1 MNRKGTEALVGFFV
15 LLGIAALVFLSLKA
29 ANLSSFS
36 GGETYTLTAKFD
48 NIGGLKVRSPVRS
61 AGVTV
66 GRVTSIALDPKTFQ
80 GVVTLD
86 MQKSVQ
92 FPNDS
97 SARILTSGLLGDQY
111 VGLEAGPGE
120 KNFAA
125 GDTIKQTQSA
135 IVLESL
141 ISQFPVQQGS
151 GCRHDDAR
159 TCIRTPSHRRQEVTR
174 SLDTRSFLA
183 RALLALMVGA
193 LLALGGC
200 ASTQNFAK
208 EARGGPG
215 ARLDPWENWNR
226 KVFAFNEGLDEKVLK
241 PVATGY
247 AKVVPQFVRRSVDNF
262 FANAAD
268 AWSAVN
274 NVLQGKPEPA
284 FTDVV
289 RFTTNTVFGFFG
301 ILDIATEFGLEHH
314 YEDFGQTLGRWG
326 FGAGAYIVWPLI
338 GPSTVRE
345 SIALPLD
352 RTASPALYI
361 SSGSYQFGVVGL
373 QIVNTRAKLLGASQV
388 IDDIALDKYTFV
400 RDAYLQ
406 RRRSLVFDGDAPPES
421 PDAAASGAAGSDSIY
436 APAPPATAGSAP
448 PKP

>member
-1 MNRKGTEALVGFFV
+1 
-15 LLGIAALVFLSLKA
+15 
-29 ANLSSFS
+29 
-36 GGETYTLTAKFD
+36 
-48 NIGGLKVRSPVRS
+48 
-61 AGVTV
+61 
-66 GRVTSIALDPKTFQ
+66 
-80 GVVTLD
+80 
-86 MQKSVQ
+86 
-92 FPNDS
+92 
-97 SARILTSGLLGDQY
+97 
-111 VGLEAGPGE
+111 
-120 KNFAA
+120 
-125 GDTIKQTQSA
+125 
-135 IVLESL
+135 
-141 ISQFPVQQGS
+141 
-151 GCRHDDAR
+151 
-159 TCIRTPSHRRQEVTR
+159 VTR

-183 RALLALMVGA
+183 RALLALMVGG

-373 QIVNTRAKLLGASQV
+373 QIINTRAKLLGASQV
-388 IDDIALDKYTFV
+388 IDDIALDKYTFI

-406 RRRSLVFDGDAPPES
+406 RRRSLVFDGDAPEV
-421 PDAAASGAAGSDSIY
+421 PDASSPAGTPASGAAASDPIY

-448 PKP
+448 SKP

>member
-1 MNRKGTEALVGFFV
+1 M
-15 LLGIAALVFLSLKA
+15 I
-29 ANLSSFS
+29 
-36 GGETYTLTAKFD
+36 
-48 NIGGLKVRSPVRS
+48 RS
-61 AGVTV
+61 
-66 GRVTSIALDPKTFQ
+66 I
-80 GVVTLD
+80 
-86 MQKSVQ
+86 
-92 FPNDS
+92 
-97 SARILTSGLLGDQY
+97 
-111 VGLEAGPGE
+111 E
-120 KNFAA
+120 
-125 GDTIKQTQSA
+125 
-135 IVLESL
+135 
-141 ISQFPVQQGS
+141 
-151 GCRHDDAR
+151 
-159 TCIRTPSHRRQEVTR
+159 TR
-174 SLDTRSFLA
+174 SVFT

-200 ASTQNFAK
+200 ASTK
-208 EARGGPG
+208 TLMTDARGGPG

-226 KVFAFNEGLDEKVLK
+226 KVFAFNEGLDERVLK

-247 AKVVPQFVRRSVDNF
+247 AKVVPQFVRRGVDNF

-345 SIALPLD
+345 TIAMPLD

-361 SSGSYQFGVVGL
+361 SDGSYQFGVVGL
-373 QIVNTRAKLLGASQV
+373 QIINTRAKLLGASQV

-406 RRRSLVFDGDAPPES
+406 RRRSLVFDGDAPALPEAPS
-421 PDAAASGAAGSDSIY
+421 PVGVPASGADPLY

-448 PKP
+448 SKP